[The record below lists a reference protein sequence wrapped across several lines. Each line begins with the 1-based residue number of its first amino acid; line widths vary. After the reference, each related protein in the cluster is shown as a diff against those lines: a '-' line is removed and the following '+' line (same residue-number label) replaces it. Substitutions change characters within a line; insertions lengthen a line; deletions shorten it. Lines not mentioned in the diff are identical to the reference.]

1 MEYSIERQQVI
12 RIGQEIYRHRLVAGT
27 WGNVS
32 CRLKPDHHILITPSG
47 MPYETLQDQDLVV
60 MDLEGTIL
68 AGDRKPS
75 SEFPLHLRVY
85 RERSDARAIVHVH
98 SPWALAYAVAY
109 QPIPVLLEES
119 AQVLGG
125 TVPVAR
131 YAHAGSEDLA
141 AAACEALGRESK
153 AVLLANHGLVGLG
166 KDLEEALLVCII
178 AEKTARIGL
187 TARVLGTVN
196 SLSPEDVQY
205 LHQSFREYG
214 QPRPVNKVGPEVIP

>member
-1 MEYSIERQQVI
+1 MDYSIERQQII
-12 RIGQEIYRHRLVAGT
+12 RTGKEIYRQRLVAGT

-32 CRLKPDHHILITPSG
+32 CRLQPDHHILITPSG

-68 AGDRKPS
+68 AGERKPS
-75 SEFPLHLRVY
+75 SESPLHLQVY
-85 RERSDARAIVHVH
+85 RERPDVGAIVHVH
-98 SPWALAYAVAY
+98 SPWASAYAVAH

-125 TVPVAR
+125 AVPVAR
-131 YAHAGSEDLA
+131 YAHAGTQELA
-141 AAACEALGRESK
+141 EAACEALGRESK

-166 KDLEEALLVCII
+166 KDLDEALLVCVI

-187 TARVLGTVN
+187 TARLLGNVN

-205 LHQSFREYG
+205 LHQSFSNYG
-214 QPRPVNKVGPEVIP
+214 QPRPANK

>member
-1 MEYSIERQQVI
+1 MHYQGERQQVI
-12 RIGQEIYRHRLVAGT
+12 RIGKEIYQQGLVAGT

-32 CRLKPDHHILITPSG
+32 CRLKPDHYFLITPSG
-47 MPYETLQDQDLVV
+47 MPYESLQPEDLVV
-60 MDLEGTIL
+60 MDLEGNIVD
-68 AGDRKPS
+68 GERKPS
-75 SEFPLHLRVY
+75 SEYRLHVRIY
-85 RERSDARAIVHVH
+85 KGRPDAGAIVHVH

-125 TVPVAR
+125 PVPVAR
-131 YAHAGSEDLA
+131 YAHAGTDELA
-141 AAACEALGRESK
+141 AAACEALGKESK

-166 KDLEEALLVCII
+166 KNLEEALLVCII

-187 TARVLGTVN
+187 TARLLGTVN

-205 LHQSFREYG
+205 LHQSFRDYG
-214 QPRPVNKVGPEVIP
+214 QPKPKN